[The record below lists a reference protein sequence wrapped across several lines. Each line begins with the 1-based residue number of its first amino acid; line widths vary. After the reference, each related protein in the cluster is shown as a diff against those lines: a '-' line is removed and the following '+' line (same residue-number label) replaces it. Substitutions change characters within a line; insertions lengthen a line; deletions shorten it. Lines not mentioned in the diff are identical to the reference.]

1 MSISPSLISLSASA
15 GILTRPTPITG
26 ILTPFLTLAIL
37 SILKPG
43 ARLYGG
49 TSYTVARLR
58 ALPLE
63 RSIASTPASS
73 AQLMNWIV
81 SSTVVTF
88 GSISSIA
95 SIRISNGISSGMFAR
110 ISRIT
115 SRLKRQRF
123 SRLWLPYSSV
133 RLFRDGFMN
142 SCGRYVCAPW
152 NSSAS
157 NPASTASFADSPNCF
172 TISWIRSTVRL
183 SGVSVLFVLS
193 KNSSGTNP
201 PCQI

>member
-1 MSISPSLISLSASA
+1 MSISPSSISLLASA
-15 GILTRPTPITG
+15 GMLTRPTPITG
-26 ILTPFLTLAIL
+26 MLTAFLILAMF

-43 ARLYGG
+43 SRLYGG

-73 AQLMNWIV
+73 AQLTNWIV
-81 SSTVVTF
+81 SSTVVF
-88 GSISSIA
+88 LGSNSSTASRRISS
-95 SIRISNGISSGMFAR
+95 GISSGMLAR

-133 RLFRDGFMN
+133 RLFRDGFIN

-157 NPASTASFADSPNCF
+157 NPASTASLADSPNCLM
-172 TISWIRSTVRL
+172 ISWIRSTVTV
-183 SGVSVLFVLS
+183 SGVSSTFVLS
-193 KNSSGTNP
+193 KKSAGTNP